1 MILNPIRI
9 VRCALFERELDRKL
23 AARRAAKSRGE
34 VVVAT
39 HTRRK

>member
-9 VRCALFERELDRKL
+9 VRCALIARDIDRKL
-23 AARRAAKSRGE
+23 AAKRAARNRGE
-34 VVVAT
+34 VLVAT